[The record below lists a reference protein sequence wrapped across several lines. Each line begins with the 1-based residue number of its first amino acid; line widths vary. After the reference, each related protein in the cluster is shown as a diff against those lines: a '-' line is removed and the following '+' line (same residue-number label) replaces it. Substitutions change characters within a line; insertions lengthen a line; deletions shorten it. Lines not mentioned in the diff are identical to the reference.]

1 MSTLI
6 FMETKMKLKSLRK
19 TPITSSSVLLDV
31 TTDSTSVKFD
41 VLQNYYTNTDTS
53 FVPLAD
59 NTLTRP

>member
-1 MSTLI
+1 
-6 FMETKMKLKSLRK
+6 MKLKSLRK